1 MLTFSSLQTLM
12 RTCLRHGRGTNSTN
26 SCSKN
31 NTQLHYDNID
41 LQASPDPHCV
51 VLYKRAIFGA
61 STNNNKYTKYNKAFL
76 VMSTHRKCVTARKK

>member
-1 MLTFSSLQTLM
+1 MYNDVLNKMLTLSSLQIQM
-12 RTCLRHGRGTNSTN
+12 RTSPPRTRDNSSTG
-26 SCSKN
+26 CSKN

-61 STNNNKYTKYNKAFL
+61 STNNNKKYTKYNKAF
-76 VMSTHRKCVTARKK
+76 